1 MEIGDKSLDIALPNN
16 AISHIHDFMTF
27 LEVIISGVVQGL
39 TEFLP
44 VSSSG
49 HLVIL
54 HKLFGLKEPQLAFD
68 IFLHLGTLSA
78 VFIMFWRDIINI
90 FTVNKRIGF
99 FILVASVATGIFVFI
114 FGKGAEAAFVN
125 GKLVGTMLILTGVW
139 LIIGSFIR
147 FGTSGLTGF
156 KSFLIGIAQGVA
168 SIPGISRSGATIST
182 ALFLGVEPRNAARF
196 SFLLSIPA
204 IIGAFL
210 FKIRQGGFEG
220 FGVNHIFGFF
230 TSCIIGVFS
239 LKLLLRSLESDRL
252 HFFGFYC
259 IAAGLATVILL

>member
-1 MEIGDKSLDIALPNN
+1 MS
-16 AISHIHDFMTF
+16 F
-27 LEVIISGVVQGL
+27 LEAIISGIVQGL

-54 HKLFGLKEPQLAFD
+54 HKLFGLKEPQLTFN

-78 VFIMFWRDIINI
+78 VFIVFWRDIIDI
-90 FTVNKRIGF
+90 FTIRKKIGF
-99 FILVASVATGIFVFI
+99 FIIIATAATAIFVFI
-114 FGKGAEAAFVN
+114 FGKGVEALFGN
-125 GKLVGTMLILTGVW
+125 SRLVGAMLILTGSW
-139 LIIGSFIR
+139 LIIGSFVR

-239 LKLLLRSLESDRL
+239 LKLLLRSLESDKL

-259 IAAGLATVILL
+259 IAAGLVTVILL

>member
-1 MEIGDKSLDIALPNN
+1 MSL
-16 AISHIHDFMTF
+16 
-27 LEVIISGVVQGL
+27 LEAIISGIVQGL

-54 HKLFGLKEPQLAFD
+54 HKLFGLKESQLTFD
-68 IFLHLGTLSA
+68 IFLHLGTLSS
-78 VFIMFWRDIINI
+78 VFIVFWMDIIDI
-90 FTVNKRIGF
+90 FTIRKKIGF
-99 FILVASVATGIFVFI
+99 FIIIATAATAIFVFI
-114 FGKGAEAAFVN
+114 FGKGVEASFGN
-125 GKLVGTMLILTGVW
+125 SRLVGAMLILTGSW
-139 LIIGSFIR
+139 LIIGSFVR

-239 LKLLLRSLESDRL
+239 LKLLLRSLESDKL

-259 IAAGLATVILL
+259 IAAGLVTVILL

>member
-1 MEIGDKSLDIALPNN
+1 MS
-16 AISHIHDFMTF
+16 F
-27 LEVIISGVVQGL
+27 LEVIISGIVQGM

-54 HKLFGLKEPQLAFD
+54 HKLFGFKEPQIDFD

-78 VFIMFWRDIINI
+78 VFIVFRRDIINI
-90 FTVNKRIGF
+90 FTTKKKLGL
-99 FILVASVATGIFVFI
+99 FIIIATIATAIFVLV
-114 FGKGAEAAFVN
+114 FGKGVEASFGN
-125 GKLVGTMLILTGVW
+125 SKLVGLMLILTGAW
-139 LIIGSFIR
+139 LIIGSFVR
-147 FGTSGLTGF
+147 FGSSGLTGV

-182 ALFLGVEPRNAARF
+182 ALFLGVEPRSAARF

-210 FKIRQGGFEG
+210 FKIKQGGFSG
-220 FGVNHIFGFF
+220 FSANYIFGFF
-230 TSCIIGVFS
+230 TSCAIGILA
-239 LKLLLRSLESDRL
+239 LKLLLRTIENDRL

-259 IAAGLATVILL
+259 IAAGVAALVLL

>member
-1 MEIGDKSLDIALPNN
+1 MSL
-16 AISHIHDFMTF
+16 
-27 LEVIISGVVQGL
+27 LEAIISGIVQGL

-54 HKLFGLKEPQLAFD
+54 HKLFGLKESQLTFD

-78 VFIMFWRDIINI
+78 VFIVFWMDIIDM
-90 FTVNKRIGF
+90 FTIRKKIGF
-99 FILVASVATGIFVFI
+99 FIIIATAATAIFVFI
-114 FGKGAEAAFVN
+114 FGKGVEASFGN
-125 GKLVGTMLILTGVW
+125 SRLVGAMLILTGSW
-139 LIIGSFIR
+139 LIIGSFVR

-182 ALFLGVEPRNAARF
+182 ALFLGVEPRNAAKF

-239 LKLLLRSLESDRL
+239 LKLLLRSLESDKL

-259 IAAGLATVILL
+259 IAAGLVTVILL